1 MRLIDFIFNY
11 LEEQKIEKEIEDELV
26 EFDSKNSPILRP
38 RQFLKKYTI
47 EPLAYMSISF
57 SYALSEIENK
67 KIEISTQEIG
77 IEEKTKTNIASD
89 NAINF
94 LKDFKTQLKEFC
106 KDAPPVFSIK
116 FEWALKNNINKRYL
130 LEISIKNSDPIKIGG
145 LSNYEE
151 TENKNQKI
159 MDQISKFIKKNNQ
172 YIRNSPINLLASI
185 IIYNDWKYNWN
196 IDIMQKDLNNRARK

>member
-1 MRLIDFIFNY
+1 
-11 LEEQKIEKEIEDELV
+11 
-26 EFDSKNSPILRP
+26 
-38 RQFLKKYTI
+38 
-47 EPLAYMSISF
+47 MSISF

-89 NAINF
+89 NAISF
-94 LKDFKTQLKEFC
+94 LKDFKTQLKEFS

-185 IIYNDWKYNWN
+185 IIYNDWKYDWN
-196 IDIMQKDLNNRARK
+196 IDTMQKDLNNRAR